1 MVDTDKKGNILRI
14 MLKCDRK
21 GAVIEVLL
29 DQAGV
34 FSEKEVPVQIHEI
47 ISPDSLEALG
57 DFWIKVMDQGMQEHI
72 QLNVNYFNEQ
82 LNFSFSG
89 YLLSGNILLCG
100 STEVSEAEKAMDE
113 MMLIYNEQLNLI
125 RLAEKKLRLAQ
136 KEKNSPG
143 MNELMLNDFTEL
155 NNELINKQRELTRK
169 NLEVNRLNS
178 ELQAAR
184 DSMEMFAYSVSHDL
198 KEPVR
203 MVKAF
208 MSRLNGRYG
217 ESLDSRARKYLS
229 FAMDGAMRLDSMIDD
244 LLYFYRAASDKNY
257 GQVDLN
263 EIVAEV
269 KKILAGQIKDRNAK
283 ISILSLPSIP
293 GSATGLKQVFQNLI
307 SNALKFVPEN
317 RTPEIEIIA
326 IESKTSWELQVSDNG
341 IGIHKNHHEEIF
353 KLFKQVGNQKKME
366 GSGMG
371 LAIVRRIVEQMGG
384 KVWLH
389 SEEDKGT
396 TFHVNLPK

>member
-1 MVDTDKKGNILRI
+1 M
-14 MLKCDRK
+14 
-21 GAVIEVLL
+21 LL

-47 ISPDSLEALG
+47 ISHDSLEALG

-100 STEVSEAEKAMDE
+100 STEISEAEKAMDE

-125 RLAEKKLRLAQ
+125 RLAEKKIRLAQ
-136 KEKNSPG
+136 KEKKSPG

-178 ELQAAR
+178 ELQASR

-203 MVKAF
+203 MVNAF
-208 MSRLNGRYG
+208 ISRLNGRYG

-269 KKILAGQIKDRNAK
+269 KKILAGQIKERNAK
-283 ISILSLPSIP
+283 ISTLSL
-293 GSATGLKQVFQNLI
+293 L
-307 SNALKFVPEN
+307 
-317 RTPEIEIIA
+317 
-326 IESKTSWELQVSDNG
+326 
-341 IGIHKNHHEEIF
+341 
-353 KLFKQVGNQKKME
+353 
-366 GSGMG
+366 
-371 LAIVRRIVEQMGG
+371 
-384 KVWLH
+384 
-389 SEEDKGT
+389 
-396 TFHVNLPK
+396 

>member
-1 MVDTDKKGNILRI
+1 M
-14 MLKCDRK
+14 
-21 GAVIEVLL
+21 LL

-47 ISPDSLEALG
+47 ISHDSLEALG

-100 STEVSEAEKAMDE
+100 STEISEAEKAMDE

-125 RLAEKKLRLAQ
+125 RLAEKKIRLAQ
-136 KEKNSPG
+136 KEKKSPG

-178 ELQAAR
+178 ELQASR

-203 MVKAF
+203 MVNAF
-208 MSRLNGRYG
+208 ISRLNGRYG

-269 KKILAGQIKDRNAK
+269 KKILAGQIKERNAK
-283 ISILSLPSIP
+283 ISTLSLPLIP

>member
-1 MVDTDKKGNILRI
+1 
-14 MLKCDRK
+14 
-21 GAVIEVLL
+21 VLL

-47 ISPDSLEALG
+47 ISHDSLEALG

-100 STEVSEAEKAMDE
+100 STEISEAEKAMDE

-125 RLAEKKLRLAQ
+125 RLAEKKIRLAQ
-136 KEKNSPG
+136 KEKKSPG

-178 ELQAAR
+178 ELQASR

-203 MVKAF
+203 MVNAF
-208 MSRLNGRYG
+208 ISRLNGRYG

-269 KKILAGQIKDRNAK
+269 KKILAGQIKERNAK
-283 ISILSLPSIP
+283 ISTLSLPLIP